1 MREPSPG
8 LNLHSI
14 SVHFS
19 GTFFFPSNIQDVLCL
34 EPDEDWSIE
43 TFEVR
48 AWEGMFFFV
57 PGTYK
62 HTCIR
67 TEKHQNG

>member
-1 MREPSPG
+1 MREPCG

-14 SVHFS
+14 FVNFS
-19 GTFFFPSNIQDVLCL
+19 GVFPSNIQDVLCL
-34 EPDEDWSIE
+34 VHQMKTGPLKPSRSGHGK
-43 TFEVR
+43 VC
-48 AWEGMFFFV
+48 FFFV